1 MPLMETGVNA
11 MKAADVMVSN
21 VITVRPDTSV
31 QEVAEAL
38 LANRIS
44 AVPVVSKAGELVGIV
59 SEGDLIRRAETGTDR
74 RRSWWL
80 ELLVGSTPLAAEY
93 VKAHARMVGEIMT
106 RTVVTATPET
116 SLRAIAEL
124 LEKNSIKRVPIVKS
138 RKVVGIVSRAN
149 LVQALAARWKEREPQ
164 RSGNDLTI
172 REEVMA
178 RLDAE
183 PWTRYAPINVIV
195 HDATVEL
202 WGIVDSETVRAA
214 VRVAAEIT
222 PGVSA
227 VNDNLVVKPI
237 VFGA

>member
-1 MPLMETGVNA
+1 

>member
-1 MPLMETGVNA
+1 
-11 MKAADVMVSN
+11 
-21 VITVRPDTSV
+21 
-31 QEVAEAL
+31 
-38 LANRIS
+38 
-44 AVPVVSKAGELVGIV
+44 
-59 SEGDLIRRAETGTDR
+59 
-74 RRSWWL
+74 
-80 ELLVGSTPLAAEY
+80 
-93 VKAHARMVGEIMT
+93 
-106 RTVVTATPET
+106 
-116 SLRAIAEL
+116 
-124 LEKNSIKRVPIVKS
+124 
-138 RKVVGIVSRAN
+138 VVGIVSRAN

-164 RSGNDLTI
+164 RSGDDLTI

>member
-1 MPLMETGVNA
+1 METGVNA

-93 VKAHARMVGEIMT
+93 VKAHARMVGDIMT

-227 VNDNLVVKPI
+227 VNDNLVVTPI